1 MEFLVIQDQ
10 IVGTL
15 INTET
20 KESLEPM
27 NLNTLNIISG
37 IGFMIIL
44 IVMNVGGVLKI
55 SLM

>member
-20 KESLEPM
+20 MESLEPM

-37 IGFMIIL
+37 IGFMTIL
-44 IVMNVGGVLKI
+44 IVMNVGGGLKI

>member
-10 IVGTL
+10 IVGNL

-20 KESLEPM
+20 MESLEPM
-27 NLNTLNIISG
+27 NLNTLKIISG
-37 IGFMIIL
+37 IGFMTIL
-44 IVMNVGGVLKI
+44 IVMNVGGGLKI

>member
-10 IVGTL
+10 IVDIL

-20 KESLEPM
+20 MESLEPM

>member
-20 KESLEPM
+20 MESWEPM
-27 NLNTLNIISG
+27 NLNTLNIIIG

-44 IVMNVGGVLKI
+44 IVMNVGGVLKT

>member
-1 MEFLVIQDQ
+1 MEFLVIQDK
-10 IVGTL
+10 IVGTF

-20 KESLEPM
+20 MESWEPM
-27 NLNTLNIISG
+27 NLNTLNIIIG

-44 IVMNVGGVLKI
+44 IVMNVGGVLKT